1 MKQCGNNTYERI
13 AEFPFW
19 EEYDELIKSEIADIK
34 NCGPGEGGMITAGRF
49 LAHFTDYPYL
59 HLDIAGVAMFAN
71 KKDYINKGASGYGVR
86 LMVDFVKSLVM
97 NKDIK

>member
-1 MKQCGNNTYERI
+1 M
-13 AEFPFW
+13 
-19 EEYDELIKSEIADIK
+19 IKSEIADIK
-34 NCGPGEGGMITAGRF
+34 NCGPGEGGMITAGKF

-97 NKDIK
+97 NKEIE